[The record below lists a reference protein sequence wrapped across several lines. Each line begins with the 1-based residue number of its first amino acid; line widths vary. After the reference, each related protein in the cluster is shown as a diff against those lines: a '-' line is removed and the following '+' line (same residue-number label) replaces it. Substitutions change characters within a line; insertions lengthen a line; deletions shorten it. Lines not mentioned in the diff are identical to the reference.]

1 MEISVC
7 IFGYGNLGQHLY
19 SYFNKCRD
27 FTVHLCTSQKHIPN
41 SLGSDRLRELPE
53 ETLVFLCLPDSIVGD
68 WMEKMPKHLIPVICS
83 GAVSIPDLS
92 QREVG
97 VWYPLYSFNANQ
109 QVDWDLIPIFC
120 EANGTQVKEKLEYVN
135 VCIHKTP
142 SWLDSKKRAQ
152 LHLGAV
158 FVNNFTNA
166 LFMAVESTLEDFDK
180 EELMS
185 GLLPIINQ
193 TVTRWGQG
201 KAIDHQTGPAKRGD
215 NNTINS
221 HLEMMNAYSLESKLY
236 IEMTQYINKKINKK

>member
-1 MEISVC
+1 MGISVC

-19 SYFNKCRD
+19 TYFSEYTD
-27 FTVHLCTSQKHIPN
+27 LTIYLCTSQKKFPN
-41 SLGSDRLRELPE
+41 SIGSDQLRQLPE
-53 ETLVFLCLPDSIVGD
+53 ETLVFLCLPDSIVRD
-68 WMEKMPKHLIPVICS
+68 WIEKMPKHLIPVICS

-92 QREVG
+92 QREIG

-120 EANGTQVKEKLEYVN
+120 EANGTLVKAKLEYLNECV
-135 VCIHKTP
+135 HTTP

-166 LFMAVESTLEDFDK
+166 LFMAVESTLEEFNK
-180 EELMS
+180 EELLS

-215 NNTINS
+215 GSTINS
-221 HLEMMNAYSLESKLY
+221 HLEMINTYSLETNLY
-236 IEMTQYINKKINKK
+236 IAMTEYINKKINKK